1 MTLNKYQEVM
11 ERLTVTPELRARTLK
26 AVEQGVK
33 RSRKPKLLRLMP
45 LAAAAV
51 LVLALLPMSTQ
62 LLRRTSEAPAAGTV
76 MEQAAEDAAPQEEA
90 GVMEQDANAAGE
102 AAPGLQSVAKGAS
115 PEAAETEEAAVLAPQ
130 EVPSAAELEQQT
142 GIKVPEL
149 TNLPFEAESVTYTAY
164 DNLAELTYEGA
175 GRTLCWRVSAG
186 TEDNSG
192 DYTDYA
198 RVEEQTIAGHRV
210 TVKGNDDGVALALW
224 SDGEQSYSLS
234 AEPEL
239 TQEELTALLEGLE
252 E

>member
-11 ERLTVTPELRARTLK
+11 ERLTVTPEQRARTLK

-62 LLRRTSEAPAAGTV
+62 LLRRTSEAPAADMV
-76 MEQAAEDAAPQEEA
+76 MEQAAEDAAPQEAAE
-90 GVMEQDANAAGE
+90 VMEQDANAAGE
-102 AAPGLQSVAKGAS
+102 AAPGLQSVAKGS
-115 PEAAETEEAAVLAPQ
+115 GQEAAETEEAVLAPQ
-130 EVPSAAELEQQT
+130 EVQSAAELEQQT
-142 GIKVPEL
+142 GLKVPEL

-164 DNLAELTYEGA
+164 GDLAEITYEGA

-186 TEDNSG
+186 TGDNSG

-198 RVEEQTIAGHRV
+198 RVEEQTLAGDSV
-210 TVKGNDDGVALALW
+210 TVKGDGAGVALALW
-224 SDGEQSYSLS
+224 SNGEQSYSLS